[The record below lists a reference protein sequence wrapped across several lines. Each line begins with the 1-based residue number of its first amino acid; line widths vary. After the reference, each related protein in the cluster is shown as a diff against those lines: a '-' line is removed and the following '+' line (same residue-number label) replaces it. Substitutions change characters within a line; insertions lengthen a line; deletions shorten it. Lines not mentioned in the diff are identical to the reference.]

1 MAVLGLWVVQ
11 TTTPVDQSSV
21 TLVHGGLS
29 VVLGLIVMMQP
40 SLALWLDSI
49 MTVSMGASVIKF
61 WGECSKTC
69 SISNGNISSIFK

>member
-29 VVLGLIVMMQP
+29 VVLGLIVMMQL

-49 MTVSMGASVIKF
+49 TTVSMGASVIKF
-61 WGECSKTC
+61 GENVVRL
-69 SISNGNISSIFK
+69 ILVIIILNFQWQ

>member
-11 TTTPVDQSSV
+11 TTTLVDQSSV

-29 VVLGLIVMMQP
+29 VILGLIVMMQL

-49 MTVSMGASVIKF
+49 TTVSMGASVIKF
-61 WGECSKTC
+61 GENVVRL
-69 SISNGNISSIFK
+69 ILVIIILNF

>member
-21 TLVHGGLS
+21 TLEHGGLS
-29 VVLGLIVMMQP
+29 VVLGLIVMMQL

-61 WGECSKTC
+61 GENVVRL
-69 SISNGNISSIFK
+69 ILVIIILNF

>member
-29 VVLGLIVMMQP
+29 VVLGLIVMMQL

-49 MTVSMGASVIKF
+49 TTVSMGASVIKF
-61 WGECSKTC
+61 GENVVRL
-69 SISNGNISSIFK
+69 ILVIIILNF